1 MTYEEMRLASLQ
13 ALWEAYWENQKEG
26 ASQWKEVWDNTIQAV
41 GSGMSG
47 LFAGFVSET
56 QTAGDAMKTFLKN
69 VVTTFITSVQAMIFA
84 AGSAAAAKGITS
96 FGLSLITDLPLMAA
110 AWAGLEAAKGVI
122 SGLATGGTAEGGTPY
137 IVGEK
142 GAELFIPS
150 QTGTVVSNDNLM
162 SMLSTQS
169 QPVVNNY
176 FRTEGDYV
184 RILEDHMPSYE
195 QRKLYKR

>member
-1 MTYEEMRLASLQ
+1 MVS
-13 ALWEAYWENQKEG
+13 
-26 ASQWKEVWDNTIQAV
+26 
-41 GSGMSG
+41 GS
-47 LFAGFVSET
+47 
-56 QTAGDAMKTFLKN
+56 QTAMEGLKN
-69 VVTTFITSVQAMIFA
+69 SLKAIVNTFISSVQAMIFA
-84 AGSAAAAKGITS
+84 AGGAAAAKGITS
-96 FGLSLITDLPLMAA
+96 FGLSLITDLPALAT
-110 AWAGLEAAKGVI
+110 AWAALEMAKGVVG
-122 SGLATGGTAEGGTPY
+122 GLAKGGTAEGGTPY

-150 QTGTVVSNDNLM
+150 QTGTVVSNENLM
-162 SMLSTQS
+162 NMLSTQN